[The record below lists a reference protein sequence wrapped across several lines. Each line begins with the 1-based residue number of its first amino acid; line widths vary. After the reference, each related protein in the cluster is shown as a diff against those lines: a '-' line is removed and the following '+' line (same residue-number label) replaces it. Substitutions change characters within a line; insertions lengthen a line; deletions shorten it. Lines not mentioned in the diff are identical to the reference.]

1 MNKYLVFAIGALSGA
16 GVTYLITR
24 KIFKK
29 KEKDI
34 RDEAE
39 FMIEKELTASF
50 EDQLEY
56 IENFINELFGEESD
70 KKIDFLIELLEK
82 SGVGLRCEYEDV
94 DEPEEDIYS
103 DVNPIYDDAPEEEVD
118 LVKKI
123 DEKRFND
130 GNTKWTKETIIF
142 YDGDSTFIS
151 EDGIVVDNWQQLFG
165 NDILNWIEDHDFRR
179 SNLFIRNV
187 ALTSDYQIVYKEI
200 AYSEEG
206 GEDDDYEPG
215 NFAD

>member
-1 MNKYLVFAIGALSGA
+1 MNKYLTFAIGAIGGA
-16 GVTYLITR
+16 VVTYFITR
-24 KIFKK
+24 KFFKK

-39 FMIEKELTASF
+39 FMVAEELTTSLD
-50 EDQLEY
+50 DQLKY
-56 IENFINELFGEESD
+56 IENFINELLGEDSD
-70 KKIDFLIELLEK
+70 KKIDFLIDLLEK
-82 SGVGLRCEYEDV
+82 SGVGLRCEYEEV
-94 DEPEEDIYS
+94 EPEEDIYS

-123 DEKRFND
+123 DEKTFND

-151 EDGIVVDNWQQLFG
+151 EDGITVDNWQQLFG
-165 NDILNWIEDHDFRR
+165 NDILNWIEDHNFRR
-179 SNLFIRNV
+179 SNLFIRNI

-215 NFAD
+215 DMAD